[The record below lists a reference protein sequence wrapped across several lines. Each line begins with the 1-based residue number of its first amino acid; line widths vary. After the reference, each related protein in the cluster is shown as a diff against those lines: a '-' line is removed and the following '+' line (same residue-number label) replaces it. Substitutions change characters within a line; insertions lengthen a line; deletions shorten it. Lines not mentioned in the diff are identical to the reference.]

1 MVAVLSQEMK
11 LLPLYHRSMEI
22 WDSGN
27 LPPGD
32 GSYEI
37 YLKAAADE
45 QKAAVGVKVRLAIE

>member
-1 MVAVLSQEMK
+1 MVAVLSQEMEP
-11 LLPLYHRSMEI
+11 LPLYHRSMEI

-45 QKAAVGVKVRLAIE
+45 Q